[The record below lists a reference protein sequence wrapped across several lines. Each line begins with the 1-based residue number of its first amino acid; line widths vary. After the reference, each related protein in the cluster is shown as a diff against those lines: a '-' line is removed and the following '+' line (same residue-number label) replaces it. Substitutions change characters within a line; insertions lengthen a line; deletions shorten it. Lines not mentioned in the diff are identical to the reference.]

1 MSSLGVNP
9 TIVLAAFVVSLV
21 LAVIVI
27 TTVDKMRSQKGGEV
41 DSPKKAKKDKKQE
54 VPRDLLRKTAQ
65 QLLAKLVMRRVQ
77 RSLQISI

>member
-27 TTVDKMRSQKGGEV
+27 TTVDKMRS
-41 DSPKKAKKDKKQE
+41 
-54 VPRDLLRKTAQ
+54 
-65 QLLAKLVMRRVQ
+65 
-77 RSLQISI
+77 